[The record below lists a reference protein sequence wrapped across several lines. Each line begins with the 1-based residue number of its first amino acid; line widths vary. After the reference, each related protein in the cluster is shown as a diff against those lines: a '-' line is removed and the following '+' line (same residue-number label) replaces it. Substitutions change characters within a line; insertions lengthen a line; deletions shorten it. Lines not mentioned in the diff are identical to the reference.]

1 MQDSS
6 RSMLVDEEKYQSVHS
21 VATPISIPVRQQNV
35 NSVGPERCSI
45 NGRWFVQPTDQSV
58 FR

>member
-6 RSMLVDEEKYQSVHS
+6 RSMLVDEEKYQS